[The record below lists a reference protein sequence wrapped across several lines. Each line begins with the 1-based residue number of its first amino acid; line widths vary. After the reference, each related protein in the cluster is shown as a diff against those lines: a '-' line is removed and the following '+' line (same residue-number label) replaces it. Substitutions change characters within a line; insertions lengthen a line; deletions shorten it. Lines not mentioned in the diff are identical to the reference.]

1 MRWLPY
7 IMQLLLCAV
16 ADPIH
21 CSEPH
26 TPRAKTV
33 TDRTLPKFGLFSV
46 SECDAD
52 FRCVLERN
60 PAHLHEYLLVV
71 GPSKCAVPSSNSS
84 STLQD
89 CSRYCEK
96 RVRDRWN
103 TQFQGNPLTSVTVRL
118 PF

>member
-26 TPRAKTV
+26 TPRAKIV
-33 TDRTLPKFGLFSV
+33 TDRTLPKLGLLSV

-52 FRCVLERN
+52 FRCVLEN
-60 PAHLHEYLLVV
+60 IQHLHEYLLVV

-84 STLQD
+84 SAYRKTVHDLAE
-89 CSRYCEK
+89 SAFTIAAI
-96 RVRDRWN
+96 RDSKAIVLLR
-103 TQFQGNPLTSVTVRL
+103 S
-118 PF
+118 